1 MSIETRTFSP
11 SEDLQIFDKLKFAQT
26 VRVARDSLGITQIQL
41 AEKAS
46 LQVNTVR
53 QVEAAAA
60 GSGIMTC
67 LAIARALDLSLPE
80 ARLDPEVEKFVADL
94 VLNPGAAAAKFD
106 ELFHRWARVS
116 WPKTKMGRSREDEI
130 RRPKNLLWLTGVE
143 RRRSFL
149 FSITFKGVLPRCGT
163 EDGLLEWKDIL
174 PVELALFLER
184 VTSDSKK
191 TYPESKYP
199 SIAPFWKHVVTGRSD
214 NIGVSRL
221 ASALHQTQPA
231 LDDWEGGKYK
241 GASLKQLAL
250 HAFNNYFELKLLMER
265 AARENEVELTADYP
279 VFLASYLRFH
289 NFAWQKERFSGVLD
303 GIGDNSESP
312 G

>member
-1 MSIETRTFSP
+1 
-11 SEDLQIFDKLKFAQT
+11 
-26 VRVARDSLGITQIQL
+26 VARDSLGITQIQL

-67 LAIARALDLSLPE
+67 LAIARALDMKLPE
-80 ARLDPEVEKFVADL
+80 TRLDPEVEEFAVDL

-106 ELFHRWARVS
+106 ELFQSWARVS
-116 WPKTKMGRSREDEI
+116 WPKTKMGRSKEHEI
-130 RRPKNLLWLTGVE
+130 QRPKNLLWLAGVE

-149 FSITFKGVLPRCGT
+149 FSITFKDVYPRCKSQ
-163 EDGLLEWKDIL
+163 DGLLEWKDIL
-174 PVELALFLER
+174 PVELALFLEK

-191 TYPESKYP
+191 NFPESRYP
-199 SIAPFWKHVVTGRSD
+199 SMAPFWKHVVTGRSD

-221 ASALHQTQPA
+221 VSALHDTQPA
-231 LDDWEGGKYK
+231 LDDWDGGVYE

-250 HAFNNYFELKLLMER
+250 HAFNNYYELKSLMER
-265 AARENEVELTADYP
+265 AARENEIELTADYP
-279 VFLASYLRFH
+279 IYLASYLRFH
-289 NFAWQKERFSGVLD
+289 NCAWHRGRLSGVLD
-303 GIGDNSESP
+303 RATDNSEPPS
-312 G
+312 